1 MIENTENAQENGR
14 LIAVPA
20 GAVILTGNLRIPA
33 NAHGIV
39 LLAHGSR
46 NTSDGHYNKNFAP
59 LFHESGLATL
69 LVDLISEE
77 EDLLD
82 KETGF
87 FRNNTSILS
96 QRILGVAIGLTENAE
111 TQKYSIGYFGVGIV
125 GTAAL
130 MAAAERP
137 DMIHA
142 VVSCGG
148 RLEGVQR
155 YLPSVQAP
163 TLLIVGEQDTRGVAL
178 SQEALARLS
187 TPLAVDKKVE
197 IVAGA
202 TQLLPYKLA
211 DVAHLA
217 NEWFVRHL
225 VAIL

>member
-1 MIENTENAQENGR
+1 MIENSENAQGNGR
-14 LIAVPA
+14 LIEVPA
-20 GAVILTGNLRIPA
+20 GAVILAGNLRIPE
-33 NAHGIV
+33 NAHGMV

-59 LFHESGLATL
+59 LFQASGLATL

-77 EDLLD
+77 EDVLD

-87 FRNNTSILS
+87 FRDNASILS
-96 QRILGVAIGLTENAE
+96 QRILGIASWLTENAE

-130 MAAAERP
+130 IAAAERP
-137 DMIHA
+137 DIIHA

-148 RLEGVQR
+148 RLDGAQW
-155 YLPSVQAP
+155 YLSSVQAP
-163 TLLIVGEQDTRGVAL
+163 TLLITGEQDSRGVAL
-178 SQEALARLS
+178 SQGALSRLS

-197 IVAGA
+197 IIAGA
-202 TQLLPYKLA
+202 AQLLPYKLA

-225 VAIL
+225 VAIM

>member
-111 TQKYSIGYFGVGIV
+111 TRKYSVGYFGVGIV

-137 DMIHA
+137 DIVHA
-142 VVSCGG
+142 VVSCDG
-148 RLEGVQR
+148 RFGGVQS
-155 YLPSVQAP
+155 YLSGVQAP
-163 TLLIVGEQDTRGVAL
+163 TLLITNGQDTPGVAS
-178 SQEALARLS
+178 SQEALSQLS
-187 TPLAVDKKVE
+187 TPLAENKKVE

-202 TQLLPYKLA
+202 GQLLPYKLIY
-211 DVAHLA
+211 VAQLA

-225 VAIL
+225 VAIM